1 MPYLN
6 LKAEMAK
13 RNITIESIATHLGLH
28 RNSVAYKLNKGGS
41 FSIEESMEI
50 RKEFFPDLPIDYIF
64 VREKTNTRSNK

>member
-13 RNITIESIATHLGLH
+13 KGITIEAIAKTLGLH

-41 FSIEESMEI
+41 FSIEESMKI
-50 RKEFFPDLPIDYIF
+50 HKVYFTGVPIDYLF
-64 VREKTNTRSNK
+64 ERDYKHTFE